1 MGNQDDHE
9 DKYRILVEQASDGI
23 AIYDQEGKIAEVNT
37 RTCELI
43 GYTRDELLTLNVSDV
58 IAPQNLA
65 ETPLRYEELRS
76 GKSLLGERIILRKD
90 GITLPVELSARML
103 SDGQFQVIIRDITQR
118 KVMEEEIRR
127 SRDFYLTLLEDF
139 PAMVWRADTDAKCNY
154 FNRTWLNFTGRTE
167 EQEMG
172 DGWAEGI
179 HPDDLA
185 RCLEVYL
192 TAFHQ
197 RQPFVMEYRLR
208 RYDGE
213 YRWIRDH
220 GAPFNDLDGTF
231 AGYLGNCFDT
241 TERRRADE
249 EVRRLNSELEHR
261 VVERTAQLRA
271 ANRDLRAEIAERK
284 RLERQVREQAEKI
297 KEQYERLAHIIDEM
311 PVGVFIAEG
320 DPQTRSITW
329 SLVNHVGNEQLG
341 LGIEPASMVN
351 NRSYSFFRP
360 DGIPLSDDE
369 MPLQSTIFTGTAAPP
384 TEVVLRFQT
393 GDERTFLLTSALLSE
408 EDGKREAIIIAQD
421 ITERKQVEEEHVQLL
436 QREQE
441 VRQQAESAV
450 QVRDELLAIVSHD
463 LKNPLAAIKGN
474 SQLIRRRFTQ
484 TDGQDMDRALAP
496 VTRIDE
502 AASRMNVLLN
512 DLLDFGR
519 LQAGQSLTL
528 QRRATDLVALIRK
541 VAPEFQQTT
550 EHHLIEVKTEL
561 PYLIGL
567 WDNMRLEQVLDN
579 LMSNAIKYS
588 PNGGEIVLKV
598 ARETDSERRDWA
610 VLSVCDHG
618 IGIASDDIPHVF
630 EWFRRARNASGRISG
645 AGIGLASANYIVTQH
660 GGTITVTSEPGKGS
674 TFTAKLPL

>member
-23 AIYDQEGKIAEVNT
+23 AIYDHEGKIAEVNS

-43 GYTRDELLTLNVSDV
+43 GYTREEMLALNVSDV

-90 GITLPVELSARML
+90 GTTLPVELSARML
-103 SDGQFQVIIRDITQR
+103 SDGRFQVIIRDITQR

-154 FNRTWLNFTGRTE
+154 FNRTWLNFTGRTA

-172 DGWAEGI
+172 DGWMEDI

-208 RYDGE
+208 RHDGE

-220 GAPFNDLDGTF
+220 GAPFNDLDGNF

-320 DPQTRSITW
+320 DPQTRTITW
-329 SLVNHVGNEQLG
+329 SLVNRVGNEQLRS
-341 LGIEPASMVN
+341 GIEPAHMVN
-351 NRSYSFFRP
+351 DRSYSFFRP
-360 DGIPLSDDE
+360 DGEPITDDE
-369 MPLQSTIFTGTAAPP
+369 MPLQSTIFAGTPAPP

-408 EDGKREAIIIAQD
+408 EDGKREAIVIAQD

-484 TDGQDMDRALAP
+484 ADGQDMDRALAP
-496 VTRIDE
+496 ITRIDE

-528 QRRATDLVALIRK
+528 QRRATDLVALARK

-550 EHHLIEVKTEL
+550 EHHLIEVETGL

-588 PNGGEIVLKV
+588 PNGGEIVLKI
-598 ARETDSERRDWA
+598 ACETDSDGRDWA
-610 VLSVCDHG
+610 VLSVCDQG

-645 AGIGLASANYIVTQH
+645 AGIGLASASYIVTQH
-660 GGTITVTSEPGKGS
+660 GGTITVVSEPGKGS